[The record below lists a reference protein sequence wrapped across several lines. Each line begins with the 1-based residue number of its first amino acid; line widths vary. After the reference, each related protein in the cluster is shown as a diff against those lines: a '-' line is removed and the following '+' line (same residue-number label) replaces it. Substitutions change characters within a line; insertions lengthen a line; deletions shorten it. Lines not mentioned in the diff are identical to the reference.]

1 MIGGMGVVTQLLDQ
15 ARAGDAQAQQQL
27 FSQLYTELDRLAR
40 AHLARNSPMT
50 LIDAPALIREVYLRL
65 SQQADLPGDDRRAF
79 LAYASRAM
87 RSVIV
92 DYLRARSA
100 DRRGGGVR
108 PVTLTTAV
116 ENQSFTDP
124 QLESLDDALKSL
136 ERIDGRAHSI
146 VEMRYFGGME
156 IEEIAQFLDVSPATV
171 KRDWQKARA
180 YLMHS
185 LGAVTVS
192 AS

>member
-1 MIGGMGVVTQLLDQ
+1 MIAGMGVVTQLLDQ
-15 ARAGDAQAQQQL
+15 ARAGDAKAQQEL
-27 FSQLYTELDRLAR
+27 FSQLYSELDRLAR
-40 AHLARNSPMT
+40 AHLSRNSPMT

-65 SQQADLPGDDRRAF
+65 SQQADLPGNDRRAF

-92 DYLRARSA
+92 DYVRARAA

-185 LGAVTVS
+185 LGAITVT